1 MHRLDG
7 VVRRRLGG
15 APHVV
20 ARVHLAPAARSQLV
34 EGEVEGVEERV
45 VQKDAERELR
55 DDPAP
60 RRHAG
65 AVREH
70 VGGRRPVPTSG
81 RVSGHLRARLAEMC
95 VGGGAAQ
102 QLAEAELVVDVD
114 RSEVRQGGHDRLPP
128 LCGEAAERP
137 LRRRPVEPVHTRV
150 DHQVY
155 ALEEEDKG
163 HKAAHR
169 ERGLKHAV
177 VREGA

>member
-1 MHRLDG
+1 MLHKDVDEDLHARVQVRVLHLRGRAGEGPGKVRGRFREGSGTVPSRGEVRVMHRLDG

-45 VQKDAERELR
+45 VQKDAERELG

-81 RVSGHLRARLAEMC
+81 RVSGHLRARLAP
-95 VGGGAAQ
+95 G
-102 QLAEAELVVDVD
+102 DV
-114 RSEVRQGGHDRLPP
+114 
-128 LCGEAAERP
+128 
-137 LRRRPVEPVHTRV
+137 RRRRSRT
-150 DHQVY
+150 
-155 ALEEEDKG
+155 
-163 HKAAHR
+163 AAG
-169 ERGLKHAV
+169 RG
-177 VREGA
+177 